1 MVVVKNSHSAEDYRV
16 VASCFAGWDKA
27 IQLNTV
33 SLASDLGTDILA
45 LTVDER
51 MLAGLLL
58 TLQAR
63 EAADQ
68 QEMNQNCLGAVRL
81 AVGC

>member
-1 MVVVKNSHSAEDYRV
+1 MVVVKNSHSAEDYRG

-27 IQLNTV
+27 IQLSTV
-33 SLASDLGTDILA
+33 CPASDPGTDILA

-51 MLAGLLL
+51 TLAGLLL
-58 TLQAR
+58 TLQAK
-63 EAADQ
+63 EAADHQ
-68 QEMNQNCLGAVRL
+68 AMDQSCLVAVRL